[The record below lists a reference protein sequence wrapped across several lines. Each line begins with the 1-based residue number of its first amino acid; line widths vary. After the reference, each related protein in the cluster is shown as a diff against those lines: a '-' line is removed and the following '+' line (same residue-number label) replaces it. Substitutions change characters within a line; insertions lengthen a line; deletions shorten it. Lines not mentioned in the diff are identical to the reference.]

1 MTKLLAG
8 HEKHLAGRD
17 EHENAADRDRGA
29 RKRAYAP
36 PRVERRRS
44 LDRSILFS
52 GSATAGTTG
61 TGSGT
66 ALTGTAD

>member
-1 MTKLLAG
+1 MK
-8 HEKHLAGRD
+8 KHLAGRD
-17 EHENAADRDRGA
+17 EHENPADRERGT
-29 RKRAYAP
+29 RKRTYAP

-52 GSATAGTTG
+52 GSATAGATG
-61 TGSGT
+61 TGGGT

>member
-8 HEKHLAGRD
+8 HERHLAGRD
-17 EHENAADRDRGA
+17 EHENRERGA

-61 TGSGT
+61 TGSSGT
-66 ALTGTAD
+66 ALTGTSD